1 MLAYII
7 CNKVIC
13 ILKTNLLD
21 DRMHKLMFITPFFM
35 LLFSFFINLTYI
47 RANLRRART
56 PSVMASRLYQ
66 QRRHGTVANPDAI
79 DNGTIA
85 TPTTP
90 LHWGDEV
97 GWRLRA
103 IPSTT
108 TPCVV
113 LHRKASG
120 SNVAPST
127 SSTTRFW
134 QRQRRTV
141 VFYEY
146 SITYFLPL
154 QRMGPP

>member
-1 MLAYII
+1 MIYCWLKATLWIEEESTVFLGCLERTNHLVLAYII

-90 LHWGDEV
+90 LH
-97 GWRLRA
+97 
-103 IPSTT
+103 
-108 TPCVV
+108 
-113 LHRKASG
+113 
-120 SNVAPST
+120 
-127 SSTTRFW
+127 
-134 QRQRRTV
+134 
-141 VFYEY
+141 
-146 SITYFLPL
+146 
-154 QRMGPP
+154 